1 MTASYLFKLRFTLLP
16 LCAMLS
22 LAPASTASAGQ
33 MAGPPASLVSL
44 ADPEGWFASV
54 AYINSDRQVRF
65 GDTVTDVDFN
75 RVIAAT
81 GVTVLP
87 FLDLR
92 VEAGWVTADMGVA
105 EGEGGLEWGV
115 GARAAIWEYIIE
127 GTPAL
132 PRRRALRVEADV
144 AYHAGRSNFETDF
157 EWTALTV
164 SPLLRYT
171 HDRTTEAVW
180 HHRHATGLAAYAG
193 FQYSDWSVDFGTL
206 TGEGNRDFGLRLGAD
221 VRVASGWLTQLD
233 AVLYDGSDRR
243 LTIGM
248 GYTF

>member
-1 MTASYLFKLRFTLLP
+1 MTRSRTSKRLVALLP
-16 LCAMLS
+16 LCAMLPIG
-22 LAPASTASAGQ
+22 LAPTASAGQ

-44 ADPEGWFASV
+44 DNAEGWFASV
-54 AYINSDRQVRF
+54 AYAKSDRQVRF
-65 GDTVTDVDFN
+65 GDTLTDVDFS
-75 RVIAAT
+75 RVTAAT

-92 VEAGWVTADMGVA
+92 VEAGWVRADMGIS

-144 AYHAGRSNFETDF
+144 AYHEGHSNLEEDF
-157 EWTALTV
+157 EWTELTV
-164 SPLLRYT
+164 APLLRYT
-171 HDRTTEAVW
+171 HDRTTEAAW
-180 HHRHATGLAAYAG
+180 NHRYGTGLSAYAG

-221 VRVASGWLTQLD
+221 LRAASGWLTRLD
-233 AVLYDGSDRR
+233 AILYDGSDRR